1 MITTS
6 KYRTMIITYNKD
18 EGLEI
23 DADDEEY
30 RTPHLYRSNFMNYG
44 SSVIKD
50 KSYDNGHF
58 K

>member
-1 MITTS
+1 
-6 KYRTMIITYNKD
+6 MIITYNKD